1 MYKEEK
7 YIRNKFGR
15 EEHFRVPEG
24 YFDDFTS
31 RLMANLPEQEAKIVE
46 MCPQRRAKLR
56 VISIAAASVCAV
68 MLSLGTY
75 LGVNRHDS
83 RQIPSASVSIADAQ
97 RESATVDAM
106 ANYTMLDNEDMY
118 NYLADNH

>member
-46 MCPQRRAKLR
+46 MRPQRRAKLR

>member
-7 YIRNKFGR
+7 YIRDKFGR

-24 YFDDFTS
+24 YFDNFTS

-46 MCPQRRAKLR
+46 MRPQRRTKLR
-56 VISIAAASVCAV
+56 IISIAAASVCAV

-83 RQIPSASVSIADAQ
+83 HQTPAASVSFADAQ
-97 RESATVDAM
+97 RESVAVDAM

>member
-46 MCPQRRAKLR
+46 MHPQRRAKLR